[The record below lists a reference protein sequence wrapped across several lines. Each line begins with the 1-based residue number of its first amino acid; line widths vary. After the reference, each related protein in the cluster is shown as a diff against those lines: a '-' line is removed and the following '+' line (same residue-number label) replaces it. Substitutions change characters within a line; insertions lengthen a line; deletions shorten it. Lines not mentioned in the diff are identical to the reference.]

1 MGTTSNCSVATSCFK
16 STQRQLTIMLVMI
29 CCAAVCLQLP
39 YTVLYLLNA
48 EKSSLWPNQEILHA
62 EIYFWRKVTDMV
74 ATSNY
79 AVNFVLYCVSGSAFR
94 RGVQAM
100 CRRRRTPQRYGGLH
114 QYQQAITMTA
124 LTTANTNRLIV
135 SAVNSRRT
143 SDLSEYDIRDQPSHV

>member
-1 MGTTSNCSVATSCFK
+1 
-16 STQRQLTIMLVMI
+16 MLVMI

-39 YTVLYLLNA
+39 YTVLYLLNS
-48 EKSSLWPNQEILHA
+48 EKFSLWPDQEVLHA
-62 EIYFWRKVTDMV
+62 EIDFWRKVTDMV

-114 QYQQAITMTA
+114 QYHQAITMTA

-135 SAVNSRRT
+135 SAMNSRRT
-143 SDLSEYDIRDQPSHV
+143 SDVSEYDVTDQPRHV